1 VQRWGREGRY
11 ARLGDEDLISLV
23 GSYDTRALAAL
34 YDRHSH
40 AAYRMA
46 YRLMNERRQAA
57 EDLTLDAFLKVW
69 RSAGS
74 YRPERGNVRSWV
86 LSIVRN
92 RGIEIR
98 SLASRRRAQDRVE
111 RSALSPN
118 PDPSPARPPVARGL
132 PSANCRAWG
141 VMHPLIHV
149 WAGALVGGHSGCM
162 LKASL

>member
-1 VQRWGREGRY
+1 MQRWGREGRY

-111 RSALSPN
+111 RSALRS
-118 PDPSPARPPVARGL
+118 
-132 PSANCRAWG
+132 
-141 VMHPLIHV
+141 
-149 WAGALVGGHSGCM
+149 
-162 LKASL
+162 